1 MHGCPQHDNTSM
13 NHDRHCS
20 AGDRVS
26 KYYAAGNITF
36 FREQETESLYTA
48 QREDT
53 HMRRVDAIGNRSH
66 QPQLWR
72 MRFAIIVRL
81 LAFTVPPP
89 ACMYAC
95 R

>member
-1 MHGCPQHDNTSM
+1 MAMPDYASSASDLKVAQDFAAFQRKMMHGCPQHDNSSM

-48 QREDT
+48 QREAT
-53 HMRRVDAIGNRSH
+53 HMRHVDAIGNRSH
-66 QPQLWR
+66 QP
-72 MRFAIIVRL
+72 
-81 LAFTVPPP
+81 
-89 ACMYAC
+89 
-95 R
+95 